1 MRHIILLSAIVLS
14 AACHDSPNFD
24 LCSQSLEAWNA
35 QIWSEHPDLRFD
47 VDEDGDVDAADFELA
62 RSGCRS

>member
-1 MRHIILLSAIVLS
+1 MRYVIIALIASS
-14 AACHDSPNFD
+14 FACHDSPEFD
-24 LCSQSLEAWNA
+24 ICAQSLEAWNA

-47 VDEDGDVDAADFELA
+47 VDEDGDVDAADFETA